1 MIMCKIIVTVQNRKI
16 LYLLKTLYS
25 KYILTER
32 SAFQNNSLH
41 VTEDSYLLGYYGV
54 SLGK

>member
-1 MIMCKIIVTVQNRKI
+1 MIMCKIIVTAQNRKI

-25 KYILTER
+25 KYILTET
-32 SAFQNNSLH
+32 SAFQNNRLH
-41 VTEDSYLLGYYGV
+41 VTEDSYLLGYYDV